1 MTREEVRAL
10 FTLAGIGVRS
20 EYRIVNEYYGDHPD
34 YADISRAHP
43 WWLVKTDCGLIKIGW
58 RKRVINIDWSDTPV
72 RVEVTADDVTKTDT
86 MVHAWTIADAVR
98 YLTVLAANM
107 TKDAQPETQ
116 ETPNA

>member
-1 MTREEVRAL
+1 MTQPTESERRRIAAEKETAKRLVLAKLDRI
-10 FTLAGIGVRS
+10 LAGTGFEACFPTVM
-20 EYRIVNEYYGDHPD
+20 
-34 YADISRAHP
+34 
-43 WWLVKTDCGLIKIGW
+43 
-58 RKRVINIDWSDTPV
+58 